1 MENTQIVQRLQAS
14 NDLDYDLPNSILLPE
29 LLLVLMFAYALEYV
43 AIVSKLHHNATGNKV
58 SNCREIDMTYQR
70 ELEDSSKKACL

>member
-43 AIVSKLHHNATGNKV
+43 AIVSKLHHNA
-58 SNCREIDMTYQR
+58 I
-70 ELEDSSKKACL
+70 